1 MNIVLWVF
9 QVLLALHT
17 GMGAVWKFSHSTDA
31 VPSLE
36 AIPQVAWVS
45 LSVVELLCVAGLVL
59 PIFNKQ
65 LGMLAP
71 IAAAVVVAEMLL
83 FTAVHIA
90 SGNGDSGQIVYW
102 LVVAAA
108 CAFLAYGRFV
118 LAPLAPATS
127 AA

>member
-17 GMGAVWKFSHSTDA
+17 GMGAVWKFSHGTEA
-31 VPSLE
+31 VPSLK
-36 AIPQVAWVS
+36 ALPHAVWMS
-45 LSVVELLCVAGLVL
+45 LSVVELLCVVGLIL

-65 LGMLAP
+65 LAVLAP
-71 IAAAVVVAEMLL
+71 IAALVIVAEMLL
-83 FTAVHIA
+83 FTVVHFA
-90 SGNGDSGQIVYW
+90 SGSGQSGEVVYW
-102 LVVAAA
+102 LVVAVV
-108 CAFLAYGRFV
+108 CAFIAYGRFV